1 MWSRVLRD
9 LRQSRPR
16 AAVSLSQDTSHTTD
30 QSAEAWAH
38 IISALS
44 VVTLTVSPCMTPL
57 CSVYTLFYPQL
68 GFLIFDIDAVITQY
82 LEKAF

>member
-1 MWSRVLRD
+1 MRSRVLRD

-57 CSVYTLFYPQL
+57 SVYTLCRPSASVPHL
-68 GFLIFDIDAVITQY
+68 
-82 LEKAF
+82 

>member
-1 MWSRVLRD
+1 MCVVECRELETI
-9 LRQSRPR
+9 QTR

-30 QSAEAWAH
+30 RSAEAWAH

-57 CSVYTLFYPQL
+57 SVYTLCRPSASVPHL
-68 GFLIFDIDAVITQY
+68 
-82 LEKAF
+82 